1 MNASW
6 SDFMLNTGG
15 SQFTSPKS
23 LQLLIS
29 TCDQNC
35 TLTLTAPLGSAM
47 VLFFCLLSILL
58 VLFKGSDFL
67 KNNCVRSCY
76 PRLTSI

>member
-1 MNASW
+1 MNASC
-6 SDFMLNTGG
+6 SDFTLNTGG

-29 TCDQNC
+29 TCDQNWI
-35 TLTLTAPLGSAM
+35 LTLTAPAGSTT
-47 VLFFCLLSILL
+47 VLFFCLLCILL

-67 KNNCVRSCY
+67 KNNCVKSCY
-76 PRLTSI
+76 VRLTSI